1 MTVYNIKRSINILGF
16 DELMKKLNAW
26 KPECKKEWL
35 YEQKTNKFE
44 ALIRTLFFEY
54 KIAA

>member
-26 KPECKKEWL
+26 KPEYKKEWL